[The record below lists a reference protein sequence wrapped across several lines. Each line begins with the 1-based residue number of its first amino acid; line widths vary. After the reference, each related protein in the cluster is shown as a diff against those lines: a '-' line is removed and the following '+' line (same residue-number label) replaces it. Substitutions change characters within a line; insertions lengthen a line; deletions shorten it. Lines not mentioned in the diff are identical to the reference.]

1 MFLKTN
7 RYILAN
13 SVSLCLCAIAFAE
26 SEEVNGSRSSN
37 IQNSDSDL
45 IELSAYVIEGQRL
58 EMSSNEISH
67 QYIELSKTADLS
79 ELISTQLVEAS
90 MVRKSAYGNEIGLR
104 GFSQANLPVMV
115 DGGALEGACG
125 SRKDPALSHINLL
138 RVSGIHLQEG
148 PFNVEKQ
155 GNLGGYVDVL
165 TREPQEGFH
174 GQVST
179 AVGSFD
185 YYRAGAYV
193 NYGVEALQSLFGYN
207 YSISGQYEDG
217 YGNSLWQYREGRAA
231 PYNEQGKQMDA
242 FKKTDVW
249 GAVKSYIAPE
259 ISIILD
265 YAYGLAENVMTPRVV
280 FDIKEERTNL
290 GRLTLLSE
298 KKTVLWD
305 ELKVS
310 IFDNEVHHN
319 PNQEYRS
326 VAVAKNVKAVSDIS
340 GIQIKA
346 NKETDLTRLK
356 YGVDLKKRKWRA
368 DVFKTSTGDLLN
380 GNLIPEARVELA
392 GIYLQS
398 DTTWKEFTLSSGIR
412 YDDAQTKAKEELK
425 FTSKMTDTNKNND
438 SLLSAFV
445 MGTYDLSDSSSIFTG
460 VGRSNRLPTGAELYI
475 QGNSGFFGNPD
486 LEPTT
491 NTEWDLGYSV
501 SGKSWG
507 AEGKVF
513 YSDLSDYIYQVITSE
528 GWQTYTNLDADI
540 YGFDLKTYYRI
551 YEGIKMEFGVAYQ
564 KGEKNSG
571 YQDRDLGQMSPMKT
585 RLALDLDKDLH
596 FASFTWNTFAT
607 LEWIHSEK
615 ASDVDETMGEQ
626 KLPSW
631 DTINLKL
638 GLQKGDWTFIVGA
651 DNLFDEAYAM
661 ANSYEWDIVGG
672 TGANPVIINEPGR
685 YVYSSLSYK
694 W

>member
-7 RYILAN
+7 RYILAH
-13 SVSLCLCAIAFAE
+13 SVSLCLCAIACAE
-26 SEEVNGSRSSN
+26 SEEVNDSLSSN
-37 IQNSDSDL
+37 TENSDSNL

-58 EMSSNEISH
+58 EMSSDEISH

-79 ELISTQLVEAS
+79 ELISNQLVEAS

-104 GFSQANLPVMV
+104 GFSQANLPVTV

-138 RVSGIHLQEG
+138 RVGGIHLQEG
-148 PFNVEKQ
+148 PFDVETQ
-155 GNLGGYVDVL
+155 GNLGGFVNVL
-165 TREPQEGFH
+165 TREPEEGFH

-179 AVGSFD
+179 AVGSYD
-185 YYRAGAYV
+185 YYRAGAYA
-193 NYGVEALQSLFGYN
+193 NYGTKTLQSLVGYN

-231 PYNEQGKQMDA
+231 SYNDLGKQMDA
-242 FKKTDVW
+242 FKKTDIW
-249 GAVKSYIAPE
+249 GSVKSYITPKV
-259 ISIILD
+259 SVLFD
-265 YAYGLAENVMTPRVV
+265 YAYGLAENIMTPRVV
-280 FDIKEERTNL
+280 FDIKKERTNL
-290 GRLTLLSE
+290 GRLTVSSE
-298 KKTVLWD
+298 KKTTLWD
-305 ELKVS
+305 DIQVS
-310 IFDNEVHHN
+310 VFDNEIHHN
-319 PNQEYRS
+319 PNQEYRV

-346 NKETDLTRLK
+346 NKDTGTTSFK
-356 YGVDLKKRKWRA
+356 YGIDLKRRKWRA

-392 GIYLQS
+392 GVYLS
-398 DTTWKEFTLSSGIR
+398 SNTTWKKLTLSSGVR

-425 FTSKMTDTNKNND
+425 FSSKMTDTNKNKD
-438 SLLSAFV
+438 SLLSGFIMA
-445 MGTYDLSDSSSIFTG
+445 TYDLSESSSVFTG
-460 VGRSNRLPTGAELYI
+460 VGRSNRLPTGAERYI

-486 LEPTT
+486 LEPTS

-501 SGKSWG
+501 SGKNCG
-507 AEGKVF
+507 AEVKMF
-513 YSDLSDYIYQVITSE
+513 YSDLNDYIYQVITSE
-528 GWQTYTNLDADI
+528 GWKTYTNLDANI
-540 YGFDLKTYYRI
+540 YGVDLKTYYKI
-551 YEGIKMEFGVAYQ
+551 YEGVKLELGVAYQ
-564 KGEKNSG
+564 KGEKDSG
-571 YQDRDLGQMSPMKT
+571 YEDRDLGQMSPLKT

-596 FASFTWNTFAT
+596 FVSSTWNSFAT

-626 KLPSW
+626 QLPSW
-631 DTINLKL
+631 DAINLKL
-638 GLQKGDWTFIVGA
+638 GLQKGDWTLIVGA